1 MGMTDRVQ
9 YMAAGQ
15 QAGAADADGASQQLQ
30 AFYGATGGD
39 SSAAASATTA
49 AAPSTPDPTN

>member
-15 QAGAADADGASQQLQ
+15 QAGAADAGASQQLQ

-39 SSAAASATTA
+39 SSAAASTSTAA
-49 AAPSTPDPTN
+49 AAPSTPEPSS